1 VSLSSRFNSI
11 LGPLRVPLSETVRAA
26 IGLMGPVSHPAYRAF
41 ARIMPHGDQRV
52 FADPEVEAMFVR
64 DLVAANRD
72 GFRGLFNDVV
82 LFGRD
87 WGFRLHD
94 VDVPVRWWHGDADS
108 LVPLDHARHVTD
120 RLPDCELLV
129 RHDESHLGGFG
140 VSGDVFSWLIEI
152 AS

>member
-1 VSLSSRFNSI
+1 M
-11 LGPLRVPLSETVRAA
+11 LGPAKTRDLDRLVLMSVESSVPKGHLFRHLHRVLDLS
-26 IGLMGPVSHPAYRAF
+26 
-41 ARIMPHGDQRV
+41 
-52 FADPEVEAMFVR
+52 FVR

-108 LVPLDHARHVTD
+108 LVPLDQARHVTD
-120 RLPDCELLV
+120 LLPDCELLV

-140 VSGDVFSWLIEI
+140 VSGDVLSWLIEI